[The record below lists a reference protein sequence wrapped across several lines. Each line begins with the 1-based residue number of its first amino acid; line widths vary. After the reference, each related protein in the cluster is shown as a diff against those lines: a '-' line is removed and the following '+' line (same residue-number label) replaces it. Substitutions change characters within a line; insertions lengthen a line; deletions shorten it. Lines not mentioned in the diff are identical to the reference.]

1 MNTVFDYT
9 VKDRKGNAV
18 SLRSYANEVLL
29 IVNTATKSPYTP
41 QYTELEALYEKY
53 HSQGFAVLDFP
64 SNQPTK
70 SCPGKDDMVHEF
82 VKETYNTE
90 FPRFKKV
97 KVSGSDAD
105 PLFAHLASMTDGD
118 VTEDFTKFVIN
129 KMGRVAAR
137 FSPETPIPE
146 VESKIAELM
155 G

>member
-105 PLFAHLASMTDGD
+105 PLQ
-118 VTEDFTKFVIN
+118 
-129 KMGRVAAR
+129 AR
-137 FSPETPIPE
+137 NVETSCIFLPT
-146 VESKIAELM
+146 SWSAWSFRCQCFRLLLCALLCLFF
-155 G
+155 